1 MLLLVQ
7 YFTIVLS
14 LWKLKAAANSIYVPL
29 IVGVVI
35 GSIQII
41 SRKKHEFLWLLTNWF
56 NQSYP
61 VFVMRLLQCFL
72 MGELKMPINKIPI
85 LYWLATN
92 KLEYRVL
99 LLTLLITFKNA
110 SLRTGYCAKMVYLKK
125 YEEEDKNKEGDDLSC
140 EAGAFWTV
148 L

>member
-7 YFTIVLS
+7 YFTIALS

-41 SRKKHEFLWLLTNWF
+41 TRKKHEFLWLLANWF

-61 VFVMRLLQCFL
+61 VLVMRLLSMFL
-72 MGELKMPINKIPI
+72 DGK
-85 LYWLATN
+85 TQ
-92 KLEYRVL
+92 
-99 LLTLLITFKNA
+99 NA
-110 SLRTGYCAKMVYLKK
+110 
-125 YEEEDKNKEGDDLSC
+125 DK
-140 EAGAFWTV
+140 
-148 L
+148 